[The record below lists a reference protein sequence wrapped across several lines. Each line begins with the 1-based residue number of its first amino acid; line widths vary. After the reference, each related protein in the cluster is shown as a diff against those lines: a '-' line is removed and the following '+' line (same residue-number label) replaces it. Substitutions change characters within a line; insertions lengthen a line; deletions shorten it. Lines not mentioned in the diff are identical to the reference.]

1 MHPTRTRLAL
11 SLAGAAALVA
21 LTGCSSG
28 SSGSSTPARTS
39 ADSAGSA
46 EPEGGVVGARRA
58 GRRRRGR
65 RAHGAGGP
73 RIGAGRRD
81 HRHRHR
87 RAGGGGRD
95 EGATRRP
102 QGRGPAAGPADL
114 AGDQHRRRGRGRRGP
129 ARRPGAERPLPGDQG
144 RAGGGRHADRLQA
157 PRRRTS
163 RRRSSTSP
171 PGCGRSGPAWSGSR
185 RCSTGRRTSPRWS
198 RSSVRL
204 ADRQANLDALVA
216 RQRDLADKTSLST
229 ITVSIEQADRD
240 GTTKD
245 DDTAGGF
252 LGGLRDGWDA
262 FTGGVVVTLTVLGF
276 ALPWLILVAAL
287 GVPLWWA
294 LRRRAARRPAAPG
307 PVTPATP

>member
-1 MHPTRTRLAL
+1 MYPTRTRLAL

-28 SSGSSTPARTS
+28 SSGSSTPARAS

-46 EPEGGVVGARRA
+46 ELKAESSAPGALGVADEAGARTAQEAPASEPDVAIIATGTVALEAEDVTKAQRDVRRVVDLQQ
-58 GRRRRGR
+58 GRLTSQETST
-65 RAHGAGGP
+65 
-73 RIGAGRRD
+73 D
-81 HRHRHR
+81 
-87 RAGGGGRD
+87 D
-95 EGATRRP
+95 EGEVDAARLVVRVPSARFQATKDALEEVGTLTDSSSSEEDVSA
-102 QGRGPAAGPADL
+102 QVVDVAARVRAQRASVERIEALLDRAQNL
-114 AGDQHRRRGRGRRGP
+114 AEVVSI
-129 ARRPGAERPLPGDQG
+129 ERQ
-144 RAGGGRHADRLQA
+144 
-157 PRRRTS
+157 
-163 RRRSSTSP
+163 
-171 PGCGRSGPAWSGSR
+171 
-185 RCSTGRRTSPRWS
+185 
-198 RSSVRL
+198 L

-262 FTGGVVVTLTVLGF
+262 FTGGVVVTLTALGF

-287 GVPLWWA
+287 GVPLWWV